1 MDSSSSQN
9 LIDSIVVRILVLVVI
24 FSTIIFS
31 AKADNGKKGN
41 KEKQKEETKVTFNAE
56 ETVFFEQVSK
66 EVAMKA
72 NKAIFNALHPQTETF
87 KVIDASGKVMLE
99 TVEAKDLPVN
109 AEKLMIH
116 GKTAF
121 YIVNL

>member
-1 MDSSSSQN
+1 MDSSSQN
-9 LIDSIVVRILVLVVI
+9 LIDSIAVRILVLVVI
-24 FSTIIFS
+24 FSSIIFS

-41 KEKQKEETKVTFNAE
+41 KEKQKEETKVTFSAE
-56 ETVFFEQVSK
+56 ETVFFDEVSK
-66 EVAMKA
+66 EVETKA
-72 NKAIFNALHPQTETF
+72 SKAISSILHPKVEIF
-87 KVIDASGKVMLE
+87 KVIDATGKVILE
-99 TVEAKDLPVN
+99 KADLNELPVN